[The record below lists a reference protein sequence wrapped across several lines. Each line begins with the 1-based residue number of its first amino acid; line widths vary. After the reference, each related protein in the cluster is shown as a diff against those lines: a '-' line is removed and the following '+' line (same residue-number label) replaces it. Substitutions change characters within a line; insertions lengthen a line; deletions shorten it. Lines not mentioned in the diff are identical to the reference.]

1 MELQQFIADFA
12 ETLEIKE
19 TETLNGET
27 RFKDLDQW
35 NSIACLSVIEMIGE
49 KYKVHFNTKN
59 LRLLNTLSEISDA
72 IELARK
78 H

>member
-49 KYKVHFNTKN
+49 KYKVQIKTKDFKQ
-59 LRLLNTLSEISDA
+59 LNTLSEISDA
-72 IELARK
+72 IEPARK